1 MSDQIQYKRVLVKL
15 SGESLCACGGWGI
28 DRSAVQAVVGEIK
41 AVVEMGVQI
50 GLVVGAGNLI
60 RGRDLADNPHIARTT
75 ADSMGMLATV
85 MNALALRDALQ
96 SASLEARVLSATEMG
111 AFCSQFTRIRAEAE
125 LDAGRIVLMAGGTGN
140 PFFTTDTCAALRA
153 LETGAEALLKATKVD
168 GVFDC
173 DPALNPGA
181 KRYEHL
187 TYEKVL
193 ADRLGVMDLT
203 AVSMCMENKLPIIVF
218 QLSKSGSLAA
228 AVRGESVGTM
238 VTE

>member
-15 SGESLCACGGWGI
+15 SGESLCAAGGWGI
-28 DRSAVQAVVGEIK
+28 DRQAVEAVVGEIK
-41 AVVEMGVQI
+41 AVAEMGVQI

-60 RGRDLADNPHIARTT
+60 RGRDLSDNPHVARTT

-96 SASLEARVLSATEMG
+96 SESLEARVLSATEMG
-111 AFCSQFTRIRAEAE
+111 AFCSQFTHKRAEAE

-173 DPALNPGA
+173 DPAVNPGA

-228 AVRGESVGTM
+228 AVRGEGVGTM

>member
-1 MSDQIQYKRVLVKL
+1 MSDQVHYKRVLVKL
-15 SGESLCACGGWGI
+15 SGESLCAAGGWGI
-28 DRSAVQAVVGEIK
+28 DRQAVEAVVGEIK
-41 AVVEMGVQI
+41 AVAEMGVQI
-50 GLVVGAGNLI
+50 GLVVGAGNLV
-60 RGRDLADNPHIARTT
+60 RGRDLSDNPHIARTT

-96 SASLEARVLSATEMG
+96 SAGLKACVLSATEMG
-111 AFCSQFTRIRAEAE
+111 AFCSQFTQKKAQAE

-173 DPALNPGA
+173 DPASNPGA

-218 QLSKSGSLAA
+218 QLSKPGSLAA

>member
-1 MSDQIQYKRVLVKL
+1 MPDQVQYKRVLVKL
-15 SGESLCACGGWGI
+15 SGESLCACGSWGV
-28 DRSAVQAVVGEIK
+28 DRAAVDAVVSEVK
-41 AVVEMGVQI
+41 AVADMGVQI
-50 GLVVGAGNLI
+50 GLVVGGGNLI
-60 RGRDLADNPHIARTT
+60 RGRDLSGSPHIARTT

-96 SASLEARVLSATEMG
+96 SASLEACVLSATEMD
-111 AFCSQFTRIRAEAE
+111 AFCGRFTQKRAVDE
-125 LDAGRIVLMAGGTGN
+125 LEAGRIVLMAGGTGN

-153 LETGAEALLKATKVD
+153 LEIRAEALLKATKVD
-168 GVFDC
+168 GVFDS
-173 DPALNPGA
+173 DPAENPDA

-203 AVSMCMENKLPIIVF
+203 AVSMCMEHKLPIIVF

-228 AVRGESVGTM
+228 AVNGQSVGTM
-238 VTE
+238 ITE

>member
-15 SGESLCACGGWGI
+15 SGESLCAGGAWGI
-28 DRSAVQAVVGEIK
+28 DRSAVEAVVGEIA
-41 AVVEMGVQI
+41 AVVGMGVQV
-50 GLVVGAGNLI
+50 GLVVGAGNLV
-60 RGRDLADNPHIARTT
+60 RGRDLSDNPHITRTT

-96 SASLEARVLSATEMG
+96 GASMGACVLSATDMG
-111 AFCSQFTRIRAEAE
+111 AFCSRFTRGRAASE

-153 LETGAEALLKATKVD
+153 LEIGAEVLLKATKVD

-173 DPALNPGA
+173 DPIENPDA
-181 KRYEHL
+181 RRYGHL

-228 AVRGESVGTM
+228 AVRGESIGTM